1 MNRRICFVLPAF
13 NEGESIYQ
21 LILEMRR
28 VVPENSLII
37 VIDDSPNTTT
47 VDFCNKA
54 FKISGWQEG
63 NWEILRNPKKSGRG
77 NAVRLGLIHA
87 KKDLSVECF
96 IEMDSDGSHSPE
108 MAMKVASRVPSV
120 DFCIGSRYMPTSQ
133 IIGWSL
139 ERRLFSKLIN
149 FLLRRIFGRK
159 ISDWTNGL
167 RAYSREAVEVI
178 TSRDAHTQG
187 FIYLSEQA
195 VILSNEK
202 YRFDQVPIIF
212 RERTA
217 GESSVTWRELFNSI
231 IGVYRI
237 YRARRSLR
245 K

>member
-1 MNRRICFVLPAF
+1 
-13 NEGESIYQ
+13 
-21 LILEMRR
+21 
-28 VVPENSLII
+28 
-37 VIDDSPNTTT
+37 
-47 VDFCNKA
+47 
-54 FKISGWQEG
+54 
-63 NWEILRNPKKSGRG
+63 
-77 NAVRLGLIHA
+77 
-87 KKDLSVECF
+87 
-96 IEMDSDGSHSPE
+96 
-108 MAMKVASRVPSV
+108 
-120 DFCIGSRYMPTSQ
+120 MPTSQ
-133 IIGWSL
+133 IIGWSH

-178 TSRDAHTQG
+178 TSRDAYTQG

-202 YRFDQVPIIF
+202 YKFDQIPIIF

-237 YRARRSLR
+237 YRSRRNLR